1 MRIFGKFEIGYEGL
15 DLYRISLTP
24 FSEDCYYLDLD
35 GEDTCETYI
44 GSIED
49 SSWKPYN
56 VEIIEDCE
64 YSPTLDTY
72 MSEDEANE
80 GLMDDNELDDDFVD
94 AEKITVYKEGKL
106 IKEYFT
112 HD

>member
-1 MRIFGKFEIGYEGL
+1 MRIFGKFEFGYEGSNL
-15 DLYRISLTP
+15 CAISLTP
-24 FSEDCYYLDLD
+24 FNEDCYYVDLD

-44 GSIED
+44 EGIED

-56 VEIIEDCE
+56 WEGSEYYYYYPKFDEYVTEDDSC
-64 YSPTLDTY
+64 
-72 MSEDEANE
+72 EDEKYE
-80 GLMDDNELDDDFVD
+80 DEDYLD